1 MINIEAVKRVLES
14 QGKLDFK
21 PFHFNDA
28 KQEYWAFRTSDNKF
42 HICDNDLNEIDRYDL
57 KSKSLFKSWRFCDYD
72 QKVLFVLE
80 RESDYFFL
88 EEGVSITTI
97 QEEQPNNPVRNVWL
111 INDWDG
117 EIVAKDFI
125 GYRYI
130 GKKWII
136 LETTTIEI
144 SENDNRYW
152 FPEKK
157 ITCYDPNDL
166 FKEEKQDF
174 FYCGSYNDYWD
185 MFYCDGKYYIE
196 CRDFY
201 DRNSNPHHFENLII
215 WFSVDGVLVITIQ
228 NNKGSHRIAVYKPA
242 VVIRTA
248 YDDYYYGDEC
258 LGSHEIYTN
267 YSFEDSSLFANGNV
281 FVLSNFHPNIS
292 SWITI
297 NRYGKVGSEI
307 CNKGGKIVSVKSD
320 IIKFDSSSWS
330 DKEKKY
336 DFYDYNGTRIAK
348 DIGEKANYVVISKF
362 FNPTLFENES
372 DESCFIT
379 YKGVLNTRNHSLII
393 PIKYTNLEL
402 FDAGNYFY
410 AIIGEELTDKSGA
423 KVIQYGLLY
432 NDVLSLPCNN
442 VEIKSLSNNLF
453 VWRKG
458 EKLGLV
464 SNGKICCDSIY
475 SKVLVASS
483 EGASREFDHYG
494 YLGAVY
500 KYKKY
505 KYACVYDG
513 DKCGVFVPD
522 WDMFIPPKYKDCT
535 VFVEEQFILADGIL
549 YSTLDGNLT
558 FVKDVTKYD
567 YIGALCCYHLFREKE
582 SLKNKVNSYICVH
595 LKDGKLSEEDVIDAK
610 YDHNIE
616 DDCKSDI
623 DWRNYSPILSIGC
636 SSIFYSVKEEC
647 FEDDI
652 NFFSSCSE
660 PDIDPDEGYNYERD
674 TYYALGGDD
683 YDRWKENGGD
693 LDEMMEG
700 MGF

>member
-42 HICDNDLNEIDRYDL
+42 HICDNDLKEIDRYDL
-57 KSKSLFKSWRFCDYD
+57 KSKSLFRSWRFCDYE

-185 MFYCDGKYYIE
+185 MFYCDGNYYIE

-201 DRNSNPHHFENLII
+201 GRDSNPHHFENLII

-242 VVIRTA
+242 VMIRTA
-248 YDDYYYGDEC
+248 YDYYYGDEC
-258 LGSHEIYTN
+258 LGSHDIYTN

-281 FVLSNFHPNIS
+281 FVLSNFHPNTS

-348 DIGEKANYVVISKF
+348 DISETAKYVVISKS
-362 FNPTLFENES
+362 FNSTLFENES
-372 DESCFIT
+372 DESCIT
-379 YKGVLNTRNHSLII
+379 IYKGVMNAQDHSLVI

-402 FDAGNYFY
+402 FDGSDFFY
-410 AIIGEELTDKSGA
+410 AIIGENYTDNNGA
-423 KVIQYGLLY
+423 EIVHYGLLY
-432 NDVLSLPCNN
+432 NNKTILPCNKEEIRSLN
-442 VEIKSLSNNLF
+442 VNLF
-453 VWRKG
+453 VWKSNN
-458 EKLGLV
+458 KYGLV
-464 SNGKICCDSIY
+464 SNGMICCECIYDNISIAKSIGRRKKY
-475 SKVLVASS
+475 SHDRYFPALHNYRDYFYTLLQD
-483 EGASREFDHYG
+483 GNHYG
-494 YLGAVY
+494 I
-500 KYKKY
+500 
-505 KYACVYDG
+505 
-513 DKCGVFVPD
+513 FVPD
-522 WDMFIPPKYKDCT
+522 WNMVIRSTFNNIIA
-535 VFVEEQFILADGIL
+535 FVEEKFFCGDNNLFRIK
-549 YSTLDGNLT
+549 GNDFT
-558 FVKDVTKYD
+558 FVKDMSGYEYVGGLKN
-567 YIGALCCYHLFREKE
+567 YHLFKFKNGDRNSIDNYKCFLLRNGELEDEDITDAELDDEIEADRDYINWGSYNPVLVLGDE
-582 SLKNKVNSYICVH
+582 SV
-595 LKDGKLSEEDVIDAK
+595 
-610 YDHNIE
+610 
-616 DDCKSDI
+616 
-623 DWRNYSPILSIGC
+623 
-636 SSIFYSVKEEC
+636 FYSVKKNI
-647 FEDDI
+647 FYDDI
-652 NFFSSCSE
+652 NSLASYPE
-660 PDIDPDEGYNYERD
+660 PDIDEGYNYERD

-683 YDRWKENGGD
+683 YDQWKENGGD
-693 LDEMMEG
+693 LDGMMEG

>member
-1 MINIEAVKRVLES
+1 MVNFEAVKKLLES

-21 PFHFNDA
+21 PFHFEDA

-42 HICDNDLNEIDRYDL
+42 HICDNDLNDIDRYDL

-201 DRNSNPHHFENLII
+201 GRDSNPHHFENLII

-281 FVLSNFHPNIS
+281 FVLSNFHPNTS

-348 DIGEKANYVVISKF
+348 DIGEKANYVVISKL

-393 PIKYTNLEL
+393 PIKYTYLEL

-410 AIIGEELTDKSGA
+410 AIIGEEFTDKSGA

-432 NDVLSLPCNN
+432 NSDVVLPCNKDE
-442 VEIKSLSNNLF
+442 VTSLSENLF
-453 VWRKG
+453 VWKEG
-458 EKLGLV
+458 KKYGLIC
-464 SNGKICCDSIY
+464 NGKKCTDCIYDNISEEKSIGRRKIRDKYLHDTYNYIKY
-475 SKVLVASS
+475 SYAILQT
-483 EGASREFDHYG
+483 DN
-494 YLGAVY
+494 
-500 KYKKY
+500 KK
-505 KYACVYDG
+505 
-513 DKCGVFVPD
+513 GVFVPN
-522 WDMFIPPKYKDCT
+522 WDILIPATYTEIKA
-535 VFVEEQFILADGIL
+535 FVEERAILADGKLFKIKERTLIL
-549 YSTLDGNLT
+549 D
-558 FVKDVTKYD
+558 KDLSDFD
-567 YIGALCCYHLFREKE
+567 YLGGSRGYHLFRRIGGDI
-582 SLKNKVNSYICVH
+582 NDIDNYICFYLPDEDWMEECVW
-595 LKDGKLSEEDVIDAK
+595 DVEEDDE
-610 YDHNIE
+610 IE
-616 DDCKSDI
+616 ADREHI
-623 DWRNYSPILSIGC
+623 LWGNYRPVLALGDGTV
-636 SSIFYSVKEEC
+636 FYSVKEDR
-647 FEDDI
+647 FYDDI
-652 NFFSSCSE
+652 NDLASY
-660 PDIDPDEGYNYERD
+660 PDCYPDDDYDYERD

-683 YDRWKENGGD
+683 YDQWKENGGD
-693 LDEMMEG
+693 LDGMMEG